1 MQAPRFQEELGAAS
15 VPDAAEGSFPVL
27 TIEIVRTRKMAFWSL
42 EITAQALAVVQVDG
56 APIRL
61 QLCDTAGQ
69 DEFDMLRQVCYPK
82 AEIFLLCFSV
92 VAPTSFQNV
101 ADKWYPEVRRHC
113 PSTPV
118 LLVGTQSDL
127 RQDVKVLIAL
137 ARRREKPVAPSAARA
152 LSLKLGMVGYLECSA
167 LTQHNL
173 KEVFDTAIAAG
184 LRHADHPGP
193 KARRGPASCL
203 RTLSKAWWRKCVCVR

>member
-1 MQAPRFQEELGAAS
+1 M
-15 VPDAAEGSFPVL
+15 
-27 TIEIVRTRKMAFWSL
+27 
-42 EITAQALAVVQVDG
+42 
-56 APIRL
+56 
-61 QLCDTAGQ
+61 
-69 DEFDMLRQVCYPK
+69 CYPK
-82 AEIFLLCFSV
+82 ADVILLCFSV
-92 VAPTSFQNV
+92 VAPTSFQNI

-113 PSTPV
+113 PATPV

-137 ARRREKPVAPSAARA
+137 SRHREKPVPSAAARS

-184 LRHADHPGP
+184 LWHAEHPGT
-193 KARRGPASCL
+193 KVRRRSPISCF
-203 RTLSKAWWRKCVCVR
+203 RTLSKAWWKKCICVR